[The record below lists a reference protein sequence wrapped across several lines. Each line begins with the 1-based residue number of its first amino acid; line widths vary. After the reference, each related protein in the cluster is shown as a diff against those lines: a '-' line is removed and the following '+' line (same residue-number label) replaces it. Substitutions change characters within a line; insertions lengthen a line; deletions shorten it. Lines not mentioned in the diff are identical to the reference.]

1 MQQQAD
7 IQLARRLIKGD
18 VKSFDVFFNS
28 YFPRIYRFALVRL
41 NRDHDLA
48 EETAQVVLCQ
58 ALSKMSTYRGEAPL
72 FSWLC
77 TFARFELSRQRKAS
91 TRAQGD
97 VELTEDNSA
106 VQAALE
112 SLLAESSSDP
122 QLATHQAQ
130 LRRLIGVAMDHLPS
144 LYAEALERKYVFG
157 ESVRD
162 MARGLGKSE
171 KAMESTLTRARV
183 AFRDAY
189 TTLAQEA
196 LHPGQSGY
204 ASKGPGARR

>member
-1 MQQQAD
+1 MQQEAD
-7 IQLARRLIKGD
+7 RKLARRLIEGD

-28 YFPRIYRFALVRL
+28 YFPRIYRFALARL

-72 FSWLC
+72 FSWMC
-77 TFARFELSRQRKAS
+77 TFARYELSRQRKAS

-106 VQAALE
+106 VRAALE
-112 SLLAESSSDP
+112 SLLAESGNDP
-122 QLATHQAQ
+122 ALLAHQAQ
-130 LRRLIGVAMDHLPS
+130 LHRLIGVAMDHLPS
-144 LYAEALERKYVFG
+144 LYADALEGKYVNG

-162 MARGLGKSE
+162 MATRLGRTE

-183 AFRDAY
+183 AFRDAF
-189 TTLAQEA
+189 TTLADEA
-196 LHPGQSGY
+196 LHPGRSGY
-204 ASKGPGARR
+204 AI